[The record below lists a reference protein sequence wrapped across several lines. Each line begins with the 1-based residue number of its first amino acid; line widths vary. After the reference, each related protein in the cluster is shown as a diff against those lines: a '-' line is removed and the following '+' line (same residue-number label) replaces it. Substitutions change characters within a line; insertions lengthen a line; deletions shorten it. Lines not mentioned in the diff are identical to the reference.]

1 MIAIEKIEKLNKQN
15 LGLIT
20 LVTGE
25 DIGQYSQLKSRLM
38 TQIAFDKDDLTYSYF
53 DMSETAYQD
62 AEMDLL
68 SLPFFAEQKVVIFDH
83 LLDITTNKK
92 SFLKEKDLKA
102 FETYLENPLETTR
115 LIIFAPGKLD
125 SKRRLVKLLK
135 RDALI
140 LEASLLKEAEL
151 RTYFQKYSHQLG
163 LGFESGAF
171 DQLLLKSN
179 DDFSQIMKNMA
190 FLKAYKKSGTV
201 SLADIEQAIP
211 KSLQDNIFDLTRLVL
226 RGKID
231 AARDLIHDLR
241 LSGEDDIKL
250 IAIMLGQF
258 RLYLQ
263 LAILAKEGKSEQQLV
278 TSLSKILGR
287 RVNPY
292 QVKYAIKDS
301 RMLSLKELA
310 FVVKTLIETDYQ
322 IKTGIYEKQYLVDI
336 ALLKMVTT
344 LQRSDRTAF

>member
-190 FLKAYKKSGTV
+190 FLKAYKKSATV
-201 SLADIEQAIP
+201 SLADIEQTIP

-278 TSLSKILGR
+278 TSLSEILGR

-344 LQRSDRTAF
+344 LQRSD

>member
-1 MIAIEKIEKLNKQN
+1 MIAIEKIEKLSKEN

-20 LVTGE
+20 LVTGD

-38 TQIAFDKDDLTYSYF
+38 EQIAFDKDDLAYSYF
-53 DMSETAYQD
+53 DMSEAAYQD
-62 AEMDLL
+62 AEMDLV

-102 FETYLENPLETTR
+102 FEAYLENPLETTR

-135 RDALI
+135 RDALV
-140 LEASLLKEAEL
+140 LEANPLKEAEL

-171 DQLLLKSN
+171 EQLLLKSN
-179 DDFSQIMKNMA
+179 DDFSQIMKNMV
-190 FLKAYKKSGTV
+190 FLKAYKKTGNI
-201 SLADIEQAIP
+201 SLTDIEQAIP

-226 RGKID
+226 GGKVD
-231 AARDLIHDLR
+231 VARDLIHDLR

-258 RLYLQ
+258 RLFLQ

-278 TSLSKILGR
+278 TSLSEILGR

-301 RMLSLKELA
+301 RTLSLKELV

-322 IKTGIYEKQYLVDI
+322 IKTGLYEKSYLVDI
-336 ALLKMVTT
+336 ALLKIMTHS
-344 LQRSDRTAF
+344 QK

>member
-1 MIAIEKIEKLNKQN
+1 MIAIEKIEKLSKQN

-53 DMSETAYQD
+53 DMSETTYQD

-102 FETYLENPLETTR
+102 FEAYLENPLETTR

-140 LEASLLKEAEL
+140 LEASPLKEAEL

-278 TSLSKILGR
+278 TSLSEILGR

-301 RMLSLKELA
+301 RTLSLKELA

-344 LQRSDRTAF
+344 LQRSD

>member
-1 MIAIEKIEKLNKQN
+1 MIAIEKIDKLRKES

-20 LVTGE
+20 LVTGD

-38 TQIAFDKDDLTYSYF
+38 EQIAFDKDDLAYSYF
-53 DMSETAYQD
+53 DMSEVAYQD
-62 AEMDLL
+62 AEMDLV
-68 SLPFFAEQKVVIFDH
+68 SLPFFAEQKIVIFDD
-83 LLDITTNKK
+83 LLDLTTSKK
-92 SFLKEKDLKA
+92 NFLKEKELKA
-102 FETYLENPLETTR
+102 FEAYLEKPLESTR

-135 RDALI
+135 RDALV
-140 LEASLLKEAEL
+140 LEANPLKEAEL

-171 DQLLLKSN
+171 EQLLLKSN

-190 FLKAYKKSGTV
+190 FLKAYKKTGNI

-226 RGKID
+226 GGKVD

-258 RLYLQ
+258 RLFLQ
-263 LAILAKEGKSEQQLV
+263 LAILARDGKNEQQLV
-278 TSLSKILGR
+278 ISLSDILGR

-292 QVKYAIKDS
+292 QVKYALKDS
-301 RMLSLKELA
+301 RTLSLA
-310 FVVKTLIETDYQ
+310 FLTEAVKTLLETDYQ
-322 IKTGIYEKQYLVDI
+322 IKTGRYEKSYLVDI
-336 ALLKMVTT
+336 ALLKIMTHS
-344 LQRSDRTAF
+344 QK

>member
-102 FETYLENPLETTR
+102 FEAYLENPLETTR

-140 LEASLLKEAEL
+140 LEASPLKEAEL

-179 DDFSQIMKNMA
+179 DDFSQIMK
-190 FLKAYKKSGTV
+190 
-201 SLADIEQAIP
+201 
-211 KSLQDNIFDLTRLVL
+211 
-226 RGKID
+226 
-231 AARDLIHDLR
+231 
-241 LSGEDDIKL
+241 KL
-250 IAIMLGQF
+250 IKNRG
-258 RLYLQ
+258 
-263 LAILAKEGKSEQQLV
+263 
-278 TSLSKILGR
+278 LS
-287 RVNPY
+287 V
-292 QVKYAIKDS
+292 
-301 RMLSLKELA
+301 
-310 FVVKTLIETDYQ
+310 
-322 IKTGIYEKQYLVDI
+322 
-336 ALLKMVTT
+336 
-344 LQRSDRTAF
+344 

>member
-102 FETYLENPLETTR
+102 FEAYLENPLETTR

-135 RDALI
+135 RDALV
-140 LEASLLKEAEL
+140 LEANPLKEAEL

-226 RGKID
+226 RGEID

-278 TSLSKILGR
+278 TSLSEILGR

-301 RMLSLKELA
+301 RTLSLKELA

-322 IKTGIYEKQYLVDI
+322 IKTGVYEKQYLVDI

-344 LQRSDRTAF
+344 LQRSD

>member
-1 MIAIEKIEKLNKQN
+1 MIAIEKIEKLSKQN

-102 FETYLENPLETTR
+102 FEAYLENPLETTR

-140 LEASLLKEAEL
+140 LEASPLKEAEL

-278 TSLSKILGR
+278 TSLSEILGR

-301 RMLSLKELA
+301 RTLSLKELA

-322 IKTGIYEKQYLVDI
+322 IKTGVYEKQYLVDI

-344 LQRSDRTAF
+344 LQRSD

>member
-1 MIAIEKIEKLNKQN
+1 MITIEKIEKLSKQN

-102 FETYLENPLETTR
+102 FEAYLENPLETTR
-115 LIIFAPGKLD
+115 VIIFAPGKLD

-140 LEASLLKEAEL
+140 LEASPLKEAEL

-179 DDFSQIMKNMA
+179 DDFSQIMKNMT

-201 SLADIEQAIP
+201 SLEDIEQAIP

-226 RGKID
+226 RGKTD

-278 TSLSKILGR
+278 TSLSEILGR

-301 RMLSLKELA
+301 RTLSLKELA

-322 IKTGIYEKQYLVDI
+322 IKTGVYDKQYLVDI

-344 LQRSDRTAF
+344 LQRSD

>member
-102 FETYLENPLETTR
+102 FEAYLENPLETTR

-140 LEASLLKEAEL
+140 LEASPLKEAEL
-151 RTYFQKYSHQLG
+151 RTYFQKYSHQLV

-179 DDFSQIMKNMA
+179 DDFSQIMKNMV

-278 TSLSKILGR
+278 TSLSEILGR

-292 QVKYAIKDS
+292 QVKYALKDS
-301 RMLSLKELA
+301 RTLSLA
-310 FVVKTLIETDYQ
+310 FLTGAVKTLIETDYQ
-322 IKTGIYEKQYLVDI
+322 IKTGLYEKSYLVDI
-336 ALLKMVTT
+336 ALLKIMTHS
-344 LQRSDRTAF
+344 QK

>member
-102 FETYLENPLETTR
+102 FEAYLENPLETTR

-140 LEASLLKEAEL
+140 LEASPLKEAEL

-278 TSLSKILGR
+278 TSLSEILG

-301 RMLSLKELA
+301 RTLSLKELA

-322 IKTGIYEKQYLVDI
+322 IKTGVYEKQYLVDI

-344 LQRSDRTAF
+344 LQRSD

>member
-1 MIAIEKIEKLNKQN
+1 MIAIEKIEKLSKEN

-20 LVTGE
+20 LVTGD

-38 TQIAFDKDDLTYSYF
+38 EQIAFDKDDLAYSYF
-53 DMSETAYQD
+53 DMSEAAYQD
-62 AEMDLL
+62 AEMDLV

-102 FETYLENPLETTR
+102 FEAYLENPLETTR
-115 LIIFAPGKLD
+115 LITFAPGKLD

-135 RDALI
+135 RDALV
-140 LEASLLKEAEL
+140 LEANPLKEAEL

-258 RLYLQ
+258 RLFLQ

-278 TSLSKILGR
+278 TSLSEILGR

-301 RMLSLKELA
+301 RTLSLKELA

-322 IKTGIYEKQYLVDI
+322 IKTGLYEKSYLVDI
-336 ALLKMVTT
+336 ALLKIMTHS
-344 LQRSDRTAF
+344 QK

>member
-1 MIAIEKIEKLNKQN
+1 MIAIEKIEKLSKQN

-102 FETYLENPLETTR
+102 FEAYLENPLETTR

-140 LEASLLKEAEL
+140 LEASPLKEAEL

-278 TSLSKILGR
+278 TSLSEILGR

-322 IKTGIYEKQYLVDI
+322 IKTGVYEKEYLVDI

-344 LQRSDRTAF
+344 LQRSD

>member
-1 MIAIEKIEKLNKQN
+1 MIAIEKIEKLSKEN

-20 LVTGE
+20 LVTGD

-38 TQIAFDKDDLTYSYF
+38 EQIAFDKDDLAYSYF
-53 DMSETAYQD
+53 DMSEAAYQD
-62 AEMDLL
+62 AEMDLV

-102 FETYLENPLETTR
+102 FEAYLENPLETTR

-135 RDALI
+135 RDALV
-140 LEASLLKEAEL
+140 LEANPLKEAEL

-241 LSGEDDIKL
+241 SSGEDDIKL

-258 RLYLQ
+258 RLFLQ

-278 TSLSKILGR
+278 TSLSEILGR

-301 RMLSLKELA
+301 RTLSLKELA

-322 IKTGIYEKQYLVDI
+322 IKTGLYEKSYLVDI
-336 ALLKMVTT
+336 ALLKIMTHS
-344 LQRSDRTAF
+344 QK

>member
-102 FETYLENPLETTR
+102 FEAYLENPLETTR
-115 LIIFAPGKLD
+115 LIICAPGKLD

-140 LEASLLKEAEL
+140 LEASPLKEAEL

-278 TSLSKILGR
+278 TSLSETLGR

-336 ALLKMVTT
+336 TLLKMVTT
-344 LQRSDRTAF
+344 LQRSD

>member
-102 FETYLENPLETTR
+102 FEAYLENPLETTR

-140 LEASLLKEAEL
+140 LEASPLKEAEL

-278 TSLSKILGR
+278 TSLSEILGR

-292 QVKYAIKDS
+292 QVKYALKDS
-301 RMLSLKELA
+301 RTLSLAFLA
-310 FVVKTLIETDYQ
+310 GAVKTLIETDYQ
-322 IKTGIYEKQYLVDI
+322 IKTGLYEKSYLVDI
-336 ALLKMVTT
+336 ALLKIMTHS
-344 LQRSDRTAF
+344 QK

>member
-1 MIAIEKIEKLNKQN
+1 M
-15 LGLIT
+15 
-20 LVTGE
+20 
-25 DIGQYSQLKSRLM
+25 
-38 TQIAFDKDDLTYSYF
+38 
-53 DMSETAYQD
+53 
-62 AEMDLL
+62 
-68 SLPFFAEQKVVIFDH
+68 VIFDH

-102 FETYLENPLETTR
+102 FEAYLENPLETTR

-135 RDALI
+135 RDAII
-140 LEASLLKEAEL
+140 LEASPLKEAEL

-190 FLKAYKKSGTV
+190 FLKAYKKTGNI
-201 SLADIEQAIP
+201 SLTDIEQAIP

-226 RGKID
+226 GGKVD
-231 AARDLIHDLR
+231 VARDLIHDLR

-278 TSLSKILGR
+278 TSLSEILGR

-301 RMLSLKELA
+301 RTLSLKELA

-322 IKTGIYEKQYLVDI
+322 IKTGVYEKQYLVDI

-344 LQRSDRTAF
+344 LQRSD

>member
-1 MIAIEKIEKLNKQN
+1 MIAIEKIEKLSKEN

-20 LVTGE
+20 LVTGD

-38 TQIAFDKDDLTYSYF
+38 EQIAFDKDDLAYSYF
-53 DMSETAYQD
+53 DMSEAAYQD
-62 AEMDLL
+62 AEMDLV

-92 SFLKEKDLKA
+92 SFLKEKDLKT
-102 FETYLENPLETTR
+102 FEAYLENPLETTR

-135 RDALI
+135 RDALV
-140 LEASLLKEAEL
+140 LEANPLKEAEL

-190 FLKAYKKSGTV
+190 FLKAYKKTGNI
-201 SLADIEQAIP
+201 SLTDIEQAIP

-226 RGKID
+226 GGKID

-258 RLYLQ
+258 RLFLQ

-278 TSLSKILGR
+278 TSLSEILGR

-301 RMLSLKELA
+301 RTLSLKELA

-322 IKTGIYEKQYLVDI
+322 IKTGLYEKSYLVDI
-336 ALLKMVTT
+336 ALLKIMTHS
-344 LQRSDRTAF
+344 QK

>member
-102 FETYLENPLETTR
+102 FEAYLENPLETTR

-135 RDALI
+135 RDAII
-140 LEASLLKEAEL
+140 LEASSLKEAEL

-278 TSLSKILGR
+278 TSLSEILGR

-301 RMLSLKELA
+301 RTLSLKELA

-322 IKTGIYEKQYLVDI
+322 IKTGVYEKQYLVDI

-344 LQRSDRTAF
+344 LQRSD

>member
-102 FETYLENPLETTR
+102 FEAYLENPLETTR

-140 LEASLLKEAEL
+140 LEASPLKEAEL

-226 RGKID
+226 GGKVD
-231 AARDLIHDLR
+231 VARDLIHDLR

-278 TSLSKILGR
+278 TSLSEILGR

-301 RMLSLKELA
+301 RTLSLKELA

-322 IKTGIYEKQYLVDI
+322 IKTGVYEKRYLVDI

-344 LQRSDRTAF
+344 LQRSD

>member
-102 FETYLENPLETTR
+102 FEAYLENPLETTR

-140 LEASLLKEAEL
+140 LEASPLKETEL

-278 TSLSKILGR
+278 TSLSEILGR

-301 RMLSLKELA
+301 RTLSLKELA

-322 IKTGIYEKQYLVDI
+322 IKTGVYEKQYLVDI

-344 LQRSDRTAF
+344 LQRSD

>member
-1 MIAIEKIEKLNKQN
+1 MITIEKIEKLSKQN

-102 FETYLENPLETTR
+102 FEAYLENPLETTR

-140 LEASLLKEAEL
+140 LEASPLKEAEL

-179 DDFSQIMKNMA
+179 DDFSQIMKNMT
-190 FLKAYKKSGTV
+190 FLKAYKKLGTV
-201 SLADIEQAIP
+201 SLEDIEQAIP

-226 RGKID
+226 RGKTD

-278 TSLSKILGR
+278 TSLSEILGR

-301 RMLSLKELA
+301 RTLSLKELA

-322 IKTGIYEKQYLVDI
+322 IKTGVYDKQYLVDI

-344 LQRSDRTAF
+344 LQRSD

>member
-102 FETYLENPLETTR
+102 FDAYLENPLETTR

-140 LEASLLKEAEL
+140 LEASPLKEAEL

-278 TSLSKILGR
+278 TSLSEILGR

-301 RMLSLKELA
+301 RTLSLKELA

-322 IKTGIYEKQYLVDI
+322 IKTGVYEKQYLVDI

-344 LQRSDRTAF
+344 LQRSD

>member
-102 FETYLENPLETTR
+102 FEAYLENPLETTR

-140 LEASLLKEAEL
+140 LEASPLKEAEL

-278 TSLSKILGR
+278 TSLSEILGR

-301 RMLSLKELA
+301 RMFSLKELA

-344 LQRSDRTAF
+344 LQRSD

>member
-263 LAILAKEGKSEQQLV
+263 LAILAKEGKSAQQLV
-278 TSLSKILGR
+278 TSLSEILGR

-344 LQRSDRTAF
+344 LQRSD

>member
-68 SLPFFAEQKVVIFDH
+68 SLPFFAEQKMVIFDH

-102 FETYLENPLETTR
+102 FEAYLENPLETTR

-140 LEASLLKEAEL
+140 LEASPLKEAEL

-278 TSLSKILGR
+278 TSLSEILGR

-301 RMLSLKELA
+301 RTLSLKELA

-322 IKTGIYEKQYLVDI
+322 IKTGVYEKQYLVDI

-344 LQRSDRTAF
+344 LQRSD

>member
-102 FETYLENPLETTR
+102 FEAYLENPLETTR

-140 LEASLLKEAEL
+140 LEASPLKEAEL

-250 IAIMLGQF
+250 IAIILGQF

-278 TSLSKILGR
+278 TSLSEILGR

-301 RMLSLKELA
+301 RMFSLKELA

-344 LQRSDRTAF
+344 LQRSD

>member
-1 MIAIEKIEKLNKQN
+1 MITIEKIEKLSKQN

-68 SLPFFAEQKVVIFDH
+68 SLPFFAEQKVVIFDY

-102 FETYLENPLETTR
+102 FEAYLENPLETTR

-140 LEASLLKEAEL
+140 LEASPLKEAEL

-179 DDFSQIMKNMA
+179 DDFSQIMKNMT

-201 SLADIEQAIP
+201 SLEDIEQAIP

-226 RGKID
+226 RGKND

-278 TSLSKILGR
+278 TSLSEILGR

-301 RMLSLKELA
+301 RTLSLKELA

-322 IKTGIYEKQYLVDI
+322 IKTGVYDKQYLVDI

-344 LQRSDRTAF
+344 LQRSD

>member
-25 DIGQYSQLKSRLM
+25 DIGQYSQLKSCLM

-102 FETYLENPLETTR
+102 FEAYLENPLETTR

-135 RDALI
+135 RDAII
-140 LEASLLKEAEL
+140 LEASPLKEAEL

-278 TSLSKILGR
+278 TSLSEILGR

-301 RMLSLKELA
+301 RTLSLKELA

-322 IKTGIYEKQYLVDI
+322 IKTGVYEKQYLVDI

-344 LQRSDRTAF
+344 LQRSD

>member
-53 DMSETAYQD
+53 DMSETAYQN

-102 FETYLENPLETTR
+102 FEAYLENPLETTR

-135 RDALI
+135 RDAII
-140 LEASLLKEAEL
+140 LEASPLKEAEL

-278 TSLSKILGR
+278 TSLSEILGR

-301 RMLSLKELA
+301 RTLSLKELA

-322 IKTGIYEKQYLVDI
+322 IKTGVYEKQYLVDI

-344 LQRSDRTAF
+344 LQRSD

>member
-1 MIAIEKIEKLNKQN
+1 MITIEKIEKLSKQN

-102 FETYLENPLETTR
+102 FEAYLENPLETTR

-140 LEASLLKEAEL
+140 LEASPLKEAEL

-179 DDFSQIMKNMA
+179 DDFSQIMKNMT

-201 SLADIEQAIP
+201 SLEDIEQAIP

-226 RGKID
+226 RGKND

-278 TSLSKILGR
+278 TSLSEILGR

-301 RMLSLKELA
+301 RTLSLKELA

-322 IKTGIYEKQYLVDI
+322 IKTGVYDKQYLVDI

-344 LQRSDRTAF
+344 LQRSD

>member
-102 FETYLENPLETTR
+102 FEAYLENPLETTR

-140 LEASLLKEAEL
+140 LEASPLKEAEL

-171 DQLLLKSN
+171 EQLLLKSN

-190 FLKAYKKSGTV
+190 FLKAYKKTGNI
-201 SLADIEQAIP
+201 SLTDIEQAIP

-226 RGKID
+226 GGKVD
-231 AARDLIHDLR
+231 VARDLIHDLR

-278 TSLSKILGR
+278 TSLSEILGR
-287 RVNPY
+287 RVNLY

-301 RMLSLKELA
+301 RTLSLKELA

-322 IKTGIYEKQYLVDI
+322 IKTGVYEKQYLVDI

-344 LQRSDRTAF
+344 LQRSD

>member
-1 MIAIEKIEKLNKQN
+1 MIAIEKIEKLSKEN

-20 LVTGE
+20 LVTGD

-38 TQIAFDKDDLTYSYF
+38 EQIAFDKDDLAYSYF
-53 DMSETAYQD
+53 DMSEAAYQD
-62 AEMDLL
+62 AEMDLV

-92 SFLKEKDLKA
+92 SFLKEKDLKT
-102 FETYLENPLETTR
+102 FEAYLENPLETTR

-135 RDALI
+135 RDALV
-140 LEASLLKEAEL
+140 LEANPLKEAEL

-179 DDFSQIMKNMA
+179 DDFSQIMKNTA
-190 FLKAYKKSGTV
+190 FLKAYKKTGNI
-201 SLADIEQAIP
+201 SLTDIEQAIP

-226 RGKID
+226 GGKVD
-231 AARDLIHDLR
+231 VARDLIHDLR

-278 TSLSKILGR
+278 TSLSEILGR

-292 QVKYAIKDS
+292 QVKYALKDS
-301 RMLSLKELA
+301 RILSLA
-310 FVVKTLIETDYQ
+310 FLTGAVKTLIETDYQ
-322 IKTGIYEKQYLVDI
+322 IKTGLYEKNYLVDI
-336 ALLKMVTT
+336 ALLKIMTHS
-344 LQRSDRTAF
+344 QK